1 MSLENGAPLV
11 VEELDLSGLGLYTDE
26 QKMIILSTPGAVDDF
41 FLKTLF
47 DTTLWARKSDEGV
60 KWHVFEDSE
69 IKLHK
74 V

>member
-41 FLKTLF
+41 F
-47 DTTLWARKSDEGV
+47 
-60 KWHVFEDSE
+60 
-69 IKLHK
+69 
-74 V
+74 